1 MRTFYAQRANQTL
14 QVGRIGHN
22 YFVLTDDRGWQWE
35 VADYSD
41 YGFNCY
47 IHINAADAAGLE
59 QPAHDVAP
67 GFDSGTAVVFDIP
80 ADAKGLSLVSER
92 LGILLP
98 YWAYWSLKYFFTHLE
113 TELYG

>member
-1 MRTFYAQRANQTL
+1 MDIGEEICPNLVVRLEGIEDTRRDCGIIEPQGIFIVAYYSLSNRANQTL

-47 IHINAADAAGLE
+47 IHVNAADARPRTGR
-59 QPAHDVAP
+59 P
-67 GFDSGTAVVFDIP
+67 
-80 ADAKGLSLVSER
+80 
-92 LGILLP
+92 
-98 YWAYWSLKYFFTHLE
+98 
-113 TELYG
+113 